1 MLQKNEAGKKTPQML
16 IQIIDDSKVP
26 IAEEERKY
34 SQIKV
39 KAKKGL
45 NLTPEEQMFL
55 EKLVSKARAWDRGVD
70 SSKETDPRDT
80 MSG

>member
-1 MLQKNEAGKKTPQML
+1 MQKSDPGKKTPQML

-26 IAEEERKY
+26 IAEEEGKY
-34 SQIKV
+34 AQIKS
-39 KAKKGL
+39 KAKKGMS
-45 NLTPEEQMFL
+45 LTPEELMFL
-55 EKLVSKARAWDRGVD
+55 EKLVSKARAWDRAVK